1 MDTRTTTSA
10 TAGGATAHTDRPR
23 EAPEPFDPR
32 RWRTLWLLLVGPFLS
47 LLDAFCVNLA
57 AVTID
62 RSLGLTAFEFQAV
75 AAGYGLVYGL
85 GLITGGRIGDL
96 IGRRRAYRL
105 GLALF
110 ALTSLACG
118 LATSPGML
126 IAARL
131 AQGAAAAVM
140 LPQVLALIRI
150 RFPAAERPKAL
161 SWYAVSMSLGMVAG
175 QLLGGALPA
184 WDLAGLGW
192 RPVFLLA
199 VPLCLLAYAGTGRS
213 VPADAGTGAHRGRGL
228 DLGGVALSALAFTL
242 LLLPLAAAR
251 QLPLATGLAL
261 SGAGAVTSTLFVRHQ
276 RARHT
281 RELPVLLPVQ
291 LFRVRP
297 FTLGV
302 LLTFTLYVA
311 TVPFFVLLGLYLQ
324 EEGGLGPAA
333 AGLAFTPVAVGI
345 GVGARLG
352 VALRARFGPAL
363 LVGSGLCTAA
373 GLGLALW
380 SMAALSAHASLA
392 PLLCALAVFGLG
404 NGTSVPLVADL
415 VLSRVPA
422 EDSGAGSGV
431 LTSAQQLG
439 AAAGVALTGVLLF
452 PATEGASLHYV
463 PAMWLVLGAALLAT
477 VCAALLVP
485 SGPGAA
491 ARAPS
496 TRP

>member
-1 MDTRTTTSA
+1 MDTRIPAAAPPPA
-10 TAGGATAHTDRPR
+10 TAVPG
-23 EAPEPFDPR
+23 EADGTPDGR
-32 RWRTLWLLLVGPFLS
+32 RWRALWVLLVGPFLS
-47 LLDAFCVNLA
+47 LLDAFCINLA
-57 AVTID
+57 AVSID

-85 GLITGGRIGDL
+85 GLITGGRLGDV

-118 LATSPGML
+118 LAPSPGVL

-150 RFPAAERPKAL
+150 GFPAAERPKAL

-184 WDLAGLGW
+184 WDLFGLGW

-199 VPLCLLAYAGTGRS
+199 VPLCLLAYVGTGRS
-213 VPADAGTGAHRGRGL
+213 VPADPGTGARSGL
-228 DLGGVALSALAFTL
+228 DLAGVALGALGFTL
-242 LLLPLAAAR
+242 LLLPLAASR
-251 QLPLATGLAL
+251 HLPPAAGIGLL
-261 SGAGAVTSTLFVRHQ
+261 GAGAATTTVFVRRQ
-276 RARHT
+276 RARHAHA
-281 RELPVLLPVQ
+281 LPVLLPVQ
-291 LFRVRP
+291 LFRLRP

-302 LLTFTLYVA
+302 LLNFTLYVA

-324 EEGGLGPAA
+324 EESGLGPAA

-345 GVGARLG
+345 GAGARLG
-352 VALRARFGPAL
+352 MVLRTRLGPGT
-363 LVGSGLCTAA
+363 LVGAGACTVL

-380 SMAALSAHASLA
+380 AVAALSAQTSTA
-392 PLLCALAVFGLG
+392 PLLCALLVFGFG
-404 NGTSVPLVADL
+404 NGISVPLVAEI

-422 EDSGAGSGV
+422 HDAGAGSGV

-439 AAAGVALTGVLLF
+439 AAAGVAVTGVALF
-452 PATEGASLHYV
+452 PATEGAALHYV
-463 PAMWLVLGAALLAT
+463 PAMGIVLGSAVLAT

-485 SGPGAA
+485 ARPDGRAA
-491 ARAPS
+491 LPRPS
-496 TRP
+496 DREES